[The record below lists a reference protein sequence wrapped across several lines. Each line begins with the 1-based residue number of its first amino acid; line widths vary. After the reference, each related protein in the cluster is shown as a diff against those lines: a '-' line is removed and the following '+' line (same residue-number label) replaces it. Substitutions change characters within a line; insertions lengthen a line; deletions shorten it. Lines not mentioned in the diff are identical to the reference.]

1 MNILEFKR
9 KALGHHLL
17 GGDGPS
23 GPSSPSEGGAGVTMG
38 SAAGTIGNDVEMG
51 AVTGGATTSTT
62 STAPTGPSVDAGWGS
77 NDPLGTPDAPPA
89 DDVTG
94 VDAAVAAQL
103 ASPPPDTLSPEETEA
118 ALEQTSNTAVLAS
131 RPDLPSQYNGSSWD
145 YDVFD
150 PGVREA
156 IFDMTNPRDG
166 GFLSDLGIRGA
177 GMSPEQYLDTET
189 PEQQATR
196 MEAVSQL
203 ASMIGSA
210 AMPTS
215 ASMAIALARALESG
229 QGFGGIVG
237 GMVGSRTGVPMGGSI
252 GSLIGRS
259 IENNAPPSLDAIAG
273 IVGGY
278 AGGKVGGGW
287 GAQLGSYMAS
297 RGAKE
302 MGMNW
307 GNSLDIS
314 SPKAETN
321 VGGVSKGKT
330 GNGGSEAGFNGWTG
344 ADVGGTR
351 GVVPVAVGGAR

>member
-9 KALGHHLL
+9 KALGHTLR

-23 GPSSPSEGGAGVTMG
+23 GGSGQNNSDLSPSTTVSLSPAEAQ
-38 SAAGTIGNDVEMG
+38 AAIAEQQAMSNANTVS
-51 AVTGGATTSTT
+51 TS
-62 STAPTGPSVDAGWGS
+62 PSVDAGWGS
-77 NDPLGTPDAPPA
+77 SDPLGSPSVPA
-89 DDVTG
+89 DEFGDLAGAQTAA
-94 VDAAVAAQL
+94 AAVPAE
-103 ASPPPDTLSPEETEA
+103 TLTQEQTQA
-118 ALEQTSNTAVLAS
+118 ALDQASNSAVLAS
-131 RPDLPSQYNGSSWD
+131 RPDLPSEYFGSSWN
-145 YDVFD
+145 YDVMN

-166 GFLSDLGIRGA
+166 GFLADLGIRGA

-196 MEAVSQL
+196 MEAVGQL
-203 ASMIGSA
+203 MNTIASASMPA
-210 AMPTS
+210 S

-237 GMVGSRTGVPMGGSI
+237 GLVGSKTGVPMGGSI

-259 IENNAPPSLDAIAG
+259 IENNAPPSLDALAG
-273 IVGGY
+273 IVGSY

-287 GAQLGSYMAS
+287 GAQMGSYLAS

-302 MGMNW
+302 LGMNW
-307 GNSLDIS
+307 GNTLDVS
-314 SPKAETN
+314 SPKAESN

-330 GNGGSEAGFNGWTG
+330 GNGGSEAGFNSWTG
-344 ADVGGTR
+344 ADVGGVK
-351 GVVPVAVGGAR
+351 GVMPVAVGGAR